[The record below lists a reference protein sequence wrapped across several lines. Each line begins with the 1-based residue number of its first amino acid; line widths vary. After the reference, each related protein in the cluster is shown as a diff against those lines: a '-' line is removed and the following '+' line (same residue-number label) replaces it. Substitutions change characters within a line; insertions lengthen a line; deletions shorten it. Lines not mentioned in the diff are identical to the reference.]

1 MTIREISAEDT
12 WTIRHQVMW
21 PDKPLDYVKLAED
34 AHGRHFGVYN
44 GHRLVSVVSLF
55 IDGHEAQFR
64 KFATQAD
71 MQGKGY
77 GTALLRHLV
86 AEAGALAIRRLWCNA
101 RTAKAA
107 FYERA
112 GFQKTGKTFN
122 KDGMDYVV
130 MERQFN
136 TSVYIAPIPGQLNL

>member
-1 MTIREISAEDT
+1 MTIREIHAEDT

-34 AHGRHFGVYN
+34 EHGRHFGAYD
-44 GHRLVSVVSLF
+44 GDRLVSIVSLF
-55 IDGHEAQFR
+55 IDGDVAQFR

-77 GTALLRHLV
+77 GTALLRYLV
-86 AEAGALAIRRLWCNA
+86 AEASASAVRKLWCNA
-101 RTAKAA
+101 RTSKAA

-112 GFQKTGKTFN
+112 GFKKTDKTFD
-122 KDGMDYVV
+122 KDGVGYVV
-130 MERQFN
+130 MER
-136 TSVYIAPIPGQLNL
+136 AD